1 MENSHV
7 ITPESQKGKYFVLA
21 PSYWSDGIGPGL
33 VIANEEKFLRPGMY
47 TMDPPNG
54 DPSQYSERPH
64 LVHVPEQGGM
74 PREFEELAGIW
85 IISEPLKRVFESV
98 DPEAFVFAAC
108 DYTQADGTPGRQYYL
123 CNVVRSLDALD
134 VEASRV
140 KTKYD
145 RNFITGED
153 EKSYSVL
160 GGASLVFREASVGGA
175 HVFRQTQMSI
185 DPVCDRVLYDALC
198 AAKLDG
204 VELRDA
210 ADL

>member
-1 MENSHV
+1 M

-33 VIANEEKFLRPGMY
+33 VIANEEKLVRPGMY

-64 LVHVPEQGGM
+64 LIHVPEEGGL

-98 DPEAFVFAAC
+98 DPEAFVFTAC
-108 DYTQADGTPGRQYYL
+108 DYTQADGSPGRQYHL
-123 CNVVRSLDALD
+123 CDVVRRLDALD
-134 VEASRV
+134 VGASRV

-153 EKSYSVL
+153 ETFYSVL

-198 AAKLDG
+198 AANLDG

-210 ADL
+210 AEL

>member
-1 MENSHV
+1 M
-7 ITPESQKGKYFVLA
+7 ITPASQKGKYFVLA

-33 VIANEEKFLRPGMY
+33 VIVNEEKLTRPGMY

-54 DPSQYSERPH
+54 DPLQYSERPC
-64 LVHVPEQGGM
+64 LVHVPEEGGV

-98 DPEAFVFAAC
+98 DPEAFVFTAC
-108 DYTQADGTPGRQYYL
+108 DYTQADGSSGRQYYL

-134 VEASRV
+134 REASRV
-140 KTKYD
+140 KTKHN

-153 EKSYSVL
+153 EIFYSVL
-160 GGASLVFREASVGGA
+160 GGASLVFREASVGEA
-175 HVFRQTQMSI
+175 HVFRQTQMAI
-185 DPVCDRVLYDALC
+185 DPVCDRVMYEALC
-198 AAKLDG
+198 AANLDG

-210 ADL
+210 AEL